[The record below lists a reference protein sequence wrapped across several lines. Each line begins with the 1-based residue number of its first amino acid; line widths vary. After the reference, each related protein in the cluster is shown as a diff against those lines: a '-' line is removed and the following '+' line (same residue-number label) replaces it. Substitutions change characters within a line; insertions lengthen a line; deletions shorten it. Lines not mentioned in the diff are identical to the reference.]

1 MCGGSH
7 IRVAR
12 EMGRENEGVG
22 GGGKGEGRGKGKGVK
37 KNACPN
43 QLNPQIS
50 YA

>member
-1 MCGGSH
+1 MCGGSY
-7 IRVAR
+7 IGVAR

-43 QLNPQIS
+43 QLNPPN
-50 YA
+50 